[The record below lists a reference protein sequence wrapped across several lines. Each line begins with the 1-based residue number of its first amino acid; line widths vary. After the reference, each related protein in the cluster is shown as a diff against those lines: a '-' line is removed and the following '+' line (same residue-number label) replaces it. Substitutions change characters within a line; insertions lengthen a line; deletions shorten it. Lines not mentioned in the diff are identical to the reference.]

1 MFLLTNFY
9 FRPYEFLAV
18 YQRFTCDVFI
28 PYSYLIYIR
37 ALRQLQK

>member
-18 YQRFTCDVFI
+18 YQRFARNTFI
-28 PYSYLIYIR
+28 PCGVLNLVDS
-37 ALRQLQK
+37 

>member
-18 YQRFTCDVFI
+18 YQRFAYNI
-28 PYSYLIYIR
+28 LMSYSDSTYIR
-37 ALRQLQK
+37 ALEQ